1 MQEVSVAAAVDD
13 STLRWTGAGS
23 GSTWCTD
30 GHAELHVC
38 GVITDDDALALVGAV
53 AAVAVAVAAA
63 LAIVVTLR

>member
-38 GVITDDDALALVGAV
+38 GVITDDALALVGAV

>member
-1 MQEVSVAAAVDD
+1 MAEAVDD

-38 GVITDDDALALVGAV
+38 GVITDDALALVGAV

-63 LAIVVTLR
+63 LAIVVTLG